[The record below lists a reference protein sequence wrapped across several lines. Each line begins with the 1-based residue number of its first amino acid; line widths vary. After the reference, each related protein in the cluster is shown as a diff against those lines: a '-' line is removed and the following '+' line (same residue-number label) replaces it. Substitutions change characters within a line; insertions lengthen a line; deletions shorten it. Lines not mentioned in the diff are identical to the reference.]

1 MRRFFAPPENIK
13 DGNVI
18 LSLEET
24 RHLRDVLRLREG
36 DEVSIFD
43 GLGHEFECR
52 IETVSK
58 KDSVL
63 SVIKEIPPASPE
75 SPLALTVAAA
85 ILPGEKFELT
95 VQKAVELGVRNLQP
109 LYTIRCEVK
118 PGGGTGKLDRW
129 EKIALE
135 SAKQSGRATLMKI
148 AEPVRLSDFL
158 LRPAV
163 PRTKD
168 ERLIFF
174 SERDGAG
181 FEEIKPGKKVTAV
194 FGPKGGWDDL
204 ELDSAKK
211 VGFVVITFGGRIMR
225 AETAA
230 IAMTAILQHRFGDL
244 S

>member
-1 MRRFFAPPENIK
+1 MRRFYAPPESFK
-13 DGNVI
+13 EGCVT

-36 DEVSIFD
+36 EEASVFD
-43 GLGHEFECR
+43 GLGHEYECR
-52 IETVSK
+52 IDTISK

-63 SVIKEIPPASPE
+63 SIVREIPAASPE
-75 SPLALTVAAA
+75 SPLDLTIAAA
-85 ILPGEKFELT
+85 ILPGEKFEIT
-95 VQKAVELGVRNLQP
+95 VQKAVELGVRMLQP

-118 PGGGTGKLDRW
+118 PGGGRSKIERW

-148 AEPVRLSDFL
+148 AEPVGLKDFF
-158 LRPAV
+158 LRPSSLN
-163 PRTKD
+163 D

-181 FEEIKPGKKVTAV
+181 FAEIKAGKKITAV

-204 ELDSAKK
+204 ELEMAKK
-211 VGFVVITFGGRIMR
+211 AGFAVITFGGRIMR

-230 IAMTAILQHRFGDL
+230 IAMSAILQHHFGDL